1 VEKGHPVLRYQN
13 VHRNDDDYHHRVF
26 NPLTGEEVFYER
38 LERYQFPLFNEVLD
52 EIDIVTLPLAGL
64 T

>member
-1 VEKGHPVLRYQN
+1 LTWAHTGRISNPIHIASSFP
-13 VHRNDDDYHHRVF
+13 RVF
-26 NPLTGEEVFYER
+26 NPLTREEVFYER